1 MPSLPLQGQTVV
13 VTDGLWRKS
22 LSAIRSLGK
31 AGAEVHVTGDS
42 LFTTGF
48 WSRYTSRRVRATDP
62 ARDAAAFEKALLAHL
77 ERLDR
82 GAVLLPMEEATIRW
96 LTERAPV
103 VADHARFLI
112 PDEDSLSVALDKGKT
127 FEVASQAG
135 IPAPHTDLPEDP
147 AALARIAADLAPG
160 SFVVKPRAGS
170 GSTGVVYG
178 EERDA
183 AAWREH
189 WDRYGPMVVQ
199 ERVPAEGRAVGVACL
214 FDSSGTLKAR
224 FTHQRLKQYPVG
236 GGPSTDRESI
246 HEPQLEAWSE
256 ALLRS
261 LDWRGIAMVE
271 WKQDP
276 VSGGFR
282 LLEINPRFWGSLEL
296 AVRAGIDFP
305 TLYALAT
312 LGEEVP
318 ESFDYADHVRC
329 RWMMPG
335 DILRYLSDKDRE
347 SPRRFL
353 KGAIRLAEEWDRRDK
368 RGALATVVCTGAL
381 ALNPRYWRYL
391 RR

>member
-42 LFTTGF
+42 IFTTGY
-48 WSRYTSRRVRATDP
+48 WSRYASRRVRATDP

-77 ERLDR
+77 AGLDR
-82 GAVLLPMEEATIRW
+82 TAVLLPMEEATIRW
-96 LTERAPV
+96 LAERASA
-103 VADHARFLI
+103 VAERASFLI
-112 PDEDSLSVALDKGKT
+112 PDEHSLSVALDKGKT
-127 FEVASQAG
+127 FEVASQGG

-147 AALARIAADLAPG
+147 SALTRIVADLEPG

-178 EERDA
+178 EARDEA
-183 AAWREH
+183 RWREH
-189 WDRYGPMVVQ
+189 WDRHGPMVVQ
-199 ERVPAEGRAVGVACL
+199 ERVPAAGRAVGVACL
-214 FDSSGTLKAR
+214 FDASGTLKAR

-256 ALLRS
+256 TLLRS

-276 VSGGFR
+276 VSGEFR

-305 TLYALAT
+305 TLYALAA
-312 LGEEVP
+312 LG
-318 ESFDYADHVRC
+318 
-329 RWMMPG
+329 
-335 DILRYLSDKDRE
+335 
-347 SPRRFL
+347 RR
-353 KGAIRLAEEWDRRDK
+353 GS
-368 RGALATVVCTGAL
+368 
-381 ALNPRYWRYL
+381 
-391 RR
+391 